1 MFDTLNSRLSISQRM
16 VAVGGM
22 MLVPVG
28 LLGWLFWAQ
37 SNKDISFAEKELDG
51 VTYLQAAWPAVSTAA
66 TGENPGAGDIAGLRA
81 AIEPGANVVSS
92 GEAQALVGDL
102 SEGDLAAAR
111 SLLTKIGDGSNLV
124 LDPDLD
130 SFYLMDAAVFK
141 LPDLAFAAHTFSS
154 QVEAAASQT
163 DLSFERRANIVIAF
177 GQLEAAYNA
186 SQGSLDAAG
195 ASSKDGSVTQAM
207 SSPRGTLSAAW
218 SGFQAAAQGI
228 VANVGATGQ
237 VGSTADLAREE
248 AGFHRAVASTWTA
261 SASDLERL
269 LETRIDGFEGKLYGN
284 LLIALLSLLA
294 AGGMMAAVSRGL
306 SGRISRLVGAMDS
319 LRAGD
324 LSVEAPYQT
333 DKHETGKIAAA
344 VHAFKQSLIDNANLQ
359 SEQKQADQR
368 ATAARRAEIISMA
381 DSFER
386 SVGEAIDTVA
396 SAATELQASS
406 ASLMGAADTAA
417 ENAKAAAGASNH
429 SSVSVQTV
437 AAASEELAATISE
450 IAQQASQSARIAND
464 GEARAHGASA
474 RMADLS
480 AAAER
485 IGAVVQLISDIAAQT
500 NLLALNATIEAARAG
515 DAGRGFAVVASEVK
529 SLAEQTA
536 RATEDI
542 RGHIEGV
549 SAATGEAVAAIE
561 GVNGAIS
568 EMSGIA
574 GAIAAAIEEQM
585 AAVREI
591 SSRAAEVASA
601 TSEVTQAVSTVSETA
616 GETGAA
622 ASQSLGAAEELARQA
637 VSLKSAAHQF
647 LQQIRTA

>member
-1 MFDTLNSRLSISQRM
+1 MFDAINSRLSISQRM
-16 VAVGGM
+16 VAVGGT

-81 AIEPGANVVSS
+81 AIEPGANVVGS

-141 LPDLAFAAHTFSS
+141 LPDLALAAHTFAS

-163 DLSFERRANIVIAF
+163 DLSFDQRANIVIAF

-195 ASSKDGSVTQAM
+195 TSSKDGSVTQAM

-228 VANVGATGQ
+228 VANVGTTGQ

-248 AGFHRAVASTWTA
+248 AGFHRAVSATWTA

-269 LETRIDGFEGKLYGN
+269 LETRIDGFQSKLYGN

-359 SEQKQADQR
+359 SEQADQR

-437 AAASEELAATISE
+437 AAASEELAVTISE

-647 LQQIRTA
+647 LHQIRTA

>member
-1 MFDTLNSRLSISQRM
+1 MFDAINSRLSISQRM

-81 AIEPGANVVSS
+81 AIEPGANVVGS

-141 LPDLAFAAHTFSS
+141 LPDLALAAHTFTS

-163 DLSFERRANIVIAF
+163 DLSFDQRANIVIAF

-228 VANVGATGQ
+228 VANVGTTGQ

-248 AGFHRAVASTWTA
+248 AGFHRAVSATWTA

-269 LETRIDGFEGKLYGN
+269 LETRIDGFQSKLYGN

-306 SGRISRLVGAMDS
+306 YGRISRLVGAMDS

-359 SEQKQADQR
+359 SEQADQR

-450 IAQQASQSARIAND
+450 IAKQASQSARIAND

-647 LQQIRTA
+647 LHQIRTA